1 MGRTTLLTALAIGLL
16 AAVLPGCT
24 YGRQLGVLPKL
35 GPEEILA
42 DDPPETIYAKAQRL
56 FAAEHWDDAADAF
69 AELWQE
75 YPTHEL
81 AADARFYEAESRYG
95 QGKYNGAFVK
105 YKRYLGDHPL
115 SPHAPLIQRRLY
127 DIGTYL
133 VETGMQG
140 WWLGMFKDTSEGV
153 DVLDYLVSAFP
164 NGDLADDSL
173 IFAADAEAR
182 MGSHADAIHHLQDLI
197 DLYPGSEWA
206 LEARLRLGRS
216 YRALNRG
223 LHYDADA
230 LERAHAQLRSY
241 IDLVERDPE
250 RAVEYAELLDSARAE
265 AQEILE
271 LLASKRLEQASYYLK
286 TGKTEA
292 AQQGLRNLV
301 KEYPDTEAAAEARRQ
316 LGMDAATGGG
326 EEGTP

>member
-1 MGRTTLLTALAIGLL
+1 MGRTTLITALALGLL
-16 AAVLPGCT
+16 AAALPGCT
-24 YGRQLGVLPKL
+24 YGRQLGILPKP
-35 GPEEILA
+35 GPEEVL
-42 DDPPETIYAKAQRL
+42 DGDPPEVIYSKAQRL
-56 FAAEHWDDAADAF
+56 FAAEHWDDAAEAF

-75 YPTHEL
+75 HPTHAL

-95 QGKYNGAFVK
+95 EGKYHGAYEK

-133 VETGMQG
+133 VQTGMEG
-140 WWLGMFKDTSEGV
+140 WWLGMFKDTTEGV
-153 DVLDYLVSAFP
+153 EVLDYLVSAFP
-164 NGDLADDSL
+164 NGDLADDAL
-173 IFAADAEAR
+173 IFAADAEAT
-182 MGSHADAIHHLQDLI
+182 MGSHERAIHHLQDLI

-223 LHYDADA
+223 VHYDADA
-230 LERAHAQLRSY
+230 LKRAHAELRSY
-241 IDLVERDPE
+241 IDLVERDPD
-250 RAVEYAELLDSARAE
+250 RAAEYGELLDSARAE

-271 LLASKRLEQASYYLK
+271 LLATKRLEQATYYLK

-301 KEYPDTEAAAEARRQ
+301 KEYPETEAAAEARRQ
-316 LGMDAATGGG
+316 LGLDAAPDGG
-326 EEGTP
+326 EGGTP